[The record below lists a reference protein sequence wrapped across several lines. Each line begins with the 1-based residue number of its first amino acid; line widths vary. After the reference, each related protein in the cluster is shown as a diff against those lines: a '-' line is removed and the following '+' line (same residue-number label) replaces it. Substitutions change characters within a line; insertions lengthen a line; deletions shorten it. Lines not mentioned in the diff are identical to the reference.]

1 MGKSAKGLR
10 SNMYETD
17 IMSLDAIE
25 DLEDLEDVAP
35 IKSNRAIKKAV
46 KKAACV
52 SKPQPEP
59 KKSTVSTKPVDAI
72 CNKCNNKVV
81 GELISDLYLPHLDK
95 VMPVISY
102 SCTNCG
108 HIGRRSV
115 FALALPLDQYER
127 KYFN

>member
-1 MGKSAKGLR
+1 
-10 SNMYETD
+10 MYEGD
-17 IMSLDAIE
+17 ILDFDSI
-25 DLEDLEDVAP
+25 EDLEDVAP
-35 IKSNRAIKKAV
+35 IKSNRAIKKAA

-52 SKPQPEP
+52 SKTQPEP
-59 KKSTVSTKPVDAI
+59 AKKSTVSTKPVDAI

-81 GELISDLYLPHLDK
+81 GELISDLYMPHLDK
-95 VMPVISY
+95 VMPIISY

-108 HIGRRSV
+108 HVGRRSV

>member
-1 MGKSAKGLR
+1 MGNSAKKLR

-17 IMSLDAIE
+17 IMDLDSI
-25 DLEDLEDVAP
+25 EDLEDVAP
-35 IKSNRAIKKAV
+35 IKSNRAIKKAA

-52 SKPQPEP
+52 SKTQTEP
-59 KKSTVSTKPVDAI
+59 SKKSAVVTKPVDAV

-81 GELISDLYLPHLDK
+81 GELISDLYMPHLDK
-95 VMPVISY
+95 VMPLISY

-108 HIGRRSV
+108 HVGRRSV

>member
-1 MGKSAKGLR
+1 
-10 SNMYETD
+10 MYEGD
-17 IMSLDAIE
+17 ILDFDSIE
-25 DLEDLEDVAP
+25 DLKDVAP
-35 IKSNRAIKKAV
+35 IKSNRAIKKAA

-52 SKPQPEP
+52 SKTQTEP
-59 KKSTVSTKPVDAI
+59 VKKSTVSTKPVDAI

-81 GELISDLYLPHLDK
+81 GELISDLYMPHLDK
-95 VMPVISY
+95 VMPIISY

-108 HIGRRSV
+108 HVGRRSV